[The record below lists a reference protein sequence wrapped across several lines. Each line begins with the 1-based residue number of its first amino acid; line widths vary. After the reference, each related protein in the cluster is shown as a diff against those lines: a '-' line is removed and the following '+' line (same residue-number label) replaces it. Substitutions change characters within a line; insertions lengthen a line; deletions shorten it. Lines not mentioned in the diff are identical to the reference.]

1 MNFIPTWLRPFNFHT
16 DPYSCPQAENLPE
29 EIIKSLF
36 VFRVFEPRFLDPELN
51 ILNYPAS
58 TVIHGWGKTMG
69 LRWLIWWAKQSREVE
84 GGKVFPLVVPYNHFH
99 TLLMQNPPY
108 SPQHH
113 AAPLMSAFAMA
124 FLMMLNEVGFVFL
137 NQPAGYRENWWAFLN
152 QYLPTG
158 MEQMA
163 NWNSED
169 MPERMWNEMQS
180 FRGRRLALDGE
191 LDQSLLVLTSWLR
204 ELGIN
209 RVYVGIDNLT
219 GYGQTKD
226 DGQAARLVAPLI
238 ETDQLFHIQGLYWKI
253 FVSDA
258 MRDGLASVPENRS
271 LRYKVFPIQWT
282 EPSLLDMLNR
292 TLKECADP
300 SLNDLNDLADR
311 FVGRRELPLA
321 NELAGLAMRYPG
333 SPPQN
338 MLMFINELLQR
349 AEMDA
354 SGRIT
359 EEIALGYL
367 DEIKQAIM
375 PPAVVAPVEQE
386 EPAPAQEI
394 TIQEKTQEIE
404 PPGTGEPVEQEPTA
418 PEPEQEIADQEKTQ
432 EVEPSGAGG
441 PVVQEPL
448 APEPDQA
455 AAFDDLAREL
465 DELESQHEQ
474 HDYAHYVLD
483 CSAQMRKIQLFH
495 NKVIQSLQKA
505 IALQK
510 PSDESEEAQLLR
522 RKITSLEEMA
532 RRTQTLANETET
544 VCGILDAFPQEN
556 RDWAARALYTVD
568 QEYIEDVK
576 TVIAASD
583 LLPSEVV
590 MPLVE
595 AVRQVRLTPPQANNR
610 RGQLVEEGR
619 KANMQPESR
628 FRARLKISVLIVPLL
643 FSLAVGPVF
652 DDPLRENWQ
661 NVVRLA
667 RQIVK

>member
-16 DPYSCPQAENLPE
+16 DPYGCPQAENLPE

-36 VFRVFEPRFLDPELN
+36 VFSVFEPRFSNPELN

-69 LRWLIWWAKQSREVE
+69 LRWLIWWAKQSRVVE
-84 GGKVFPLVVPYNHFH
+84 GGDVFPLVVPYNHFH

-113 AAPLMSAFAMA
+113 ATPLMSAFAMA

-163 NWNSED
+163 NWKSED

-180 FRGRRLALDGE
+180 FRGRRLSFGGE

-226 DGQAARLVAPLI
+226 EGQAAQLVAPLI

-253 FVSDA
+253 LVSDA
-258 MRDGLASVPENRS
+258 MRERLAAVPENRS
-271 LRYKVFPIQWT
+271 LRYKVFPIQWD

-292 TLKECADP
+292 TLKECAAP
-300 SLNDLNDLADR
+300 SFNDLNDLADR
-311 FVGRRELPLA
+311 FVGLRELPIA

-349 AEMDA
+349 AEMA
-354 SGRIT
+354 KSGRIT
-359 EEIALGYL
+359 EDIALGYL
-367 DEIKQAIM
+367 DEIKKGIM
-375 PPAVVAPVEQE
+375 PPAVVELSEQE
-386 EPAPAQEI
+386 KPTPAQEKTIQEKKQEIEPSDTGQPIEQEPPAPKPAQEI
-394 TIQEKTQEIE
+394 AIREKS
-404 PPGTGEPVEQEPTA
+404 
-418 PEPEQEIADQEKTQ
+418 Q
-432 EVEPSGAGG
+432 EVESSGAGG
-441 PVVQEPL
+441 PVEQENPT
-448 APEPDQA
+448 PETDHETTV
-455 AAFDDLAREL
+455 DDLAHELYEL
-465 DELESQHEQ
+465 DSQHEQ
-474 HDYAHYVLD
+474 HDYGQYVLD
-483 CSAQMRKIQLFH
+483 CSAQMRKIQSFQH
-495 NKVIQSLQKA
+495 KVKLSLQKA
-505 IALQK
+505 SALHK
-510 PSDESEEAQLLR
+510 PPDETEEAQLLHQ
-522 RKITSLEEMA
+522 KITSLKEMA
-532 RRTQTLANETET
+532 QRAQNLRIETEII
-544 VCGILDAFPQEN
+544 CGILDAFPQEN
-556 RDWAARALYTVD
+556 RDWAARAVNTVD

-583 LLPSEVV
+583 FLPSEAVI
-590 MPLVE
+590 PLME
-595 AVRQVRLTPPQANNR
+595 AVKQVRLTPPQAGSR
-610 RGQLVEEGR
+610 RGGLVESGQ
-619 KANMQPESR
+619 KANLQPESK
-628 FRARLKISVLIVPLL
+628 FRVRLKISVLIVPLL
-643 FSLAVGPVF
+643 FSLAVGPIF
-652 DDPLRENWQ
+652 DNPLRENWQ